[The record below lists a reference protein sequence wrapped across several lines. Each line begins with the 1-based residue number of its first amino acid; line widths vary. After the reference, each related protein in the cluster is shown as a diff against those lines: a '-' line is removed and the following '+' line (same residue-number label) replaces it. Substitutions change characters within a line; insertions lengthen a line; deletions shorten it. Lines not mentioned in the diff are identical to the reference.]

1 MGRILELKN
10 EMVQLE
16 SLEYHYFDDILV
28 DMKLTPVGRVG
39 GALREGLGRQ
49 VMYVCM
55 YCAPVWPVP
64 ACLYSQQIH
73 MYTGVGWNWHWEHC
87 VVSELLPSHSRVT
100 WRSPSLATS

>member
-49 VMYVCM
+49 VMCECTVHLFGLFLH
-55 YCAPVWPVP
+55 
-64 ACLYSQQIH
+64 ACTPNRFICTMVSGGIG
-73 MYTGVGWNWHWEHC
+73 TGNIV
-87 VVSELLPSHSRVT
+87 
-100 WRSPSLATS
+100 